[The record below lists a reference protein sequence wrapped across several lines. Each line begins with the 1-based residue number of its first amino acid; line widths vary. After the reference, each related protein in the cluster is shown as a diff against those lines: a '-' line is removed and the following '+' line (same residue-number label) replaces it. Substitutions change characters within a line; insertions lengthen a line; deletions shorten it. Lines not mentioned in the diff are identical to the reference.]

1 MKIFLSLLLSAS
13 LPLFAADDRPTL
25 VAVQMDQIAD
35 GYKSL
40 KTQASDAS
48 QKDSSLAL
56 VSSMRQAVATA
67 RTGIPEPAEKLTGA
81 SADEFMTTFRKGLD
95 ELDAALQKLDAAI
108 RAGDAAIIYATLDG
122 INSLK
127 KTYHSD
133 LR

>member
-1 MKIFLSLLLSAS
+1 MKIFLALLLSLS
-13 LPLFAADDRPTL
+13 PILLAADEQPTL

-35 GYKSL
+35 GFKSL
-40 KTQASDAS
+40 KKQASDAA

-56 VSSMRQAVATA
+56 VSSMKEAVSTA
-67 RTGIPEPAEKLTGA
+67 RTGIPKPAEKLTGA

-108 RAGDAAIIYATLDG
+108 RAGDTGTINSTLDG

>member
-1 MKIFLSLLLSAS
+1 MKIFLALLLCAAP
-13 LPLFAADDRPTL
+13 LLFADDEQPTL
-25 VAVQMDQIAD
+25 VALQMDQIAD
-35 GYKSL
+35 GFKSL
-40 KTQASDAS
+40 KKQASDAA

-56 VSSMRQAVATA
+56 VSSMKQAVSTA

-81 SADEFMTTFRKGLD
+81 PEEEYMATFRKGLD

-108 RAGDAAIIYATLDG
+108 RAGDAGTIDSTLNG

>member
-1 MKIFLSLLLSAS
+1 MKIFLTLLLSAS
-13 LPLFAADDRPTL
+13 LPLIAADDQPTL

-35 GYKSL
+35 AFKSL
-40 KTQASDAS
+40 KNQASDAA

-56 VSSMRQAVATA
+56 VSSMRQAVSTA
-67 RTGIPEPAEKLTGA
+67 RTGVPEPAEKLTGA
-81 SADEFMTTFRKGLD
+81 PADEYMATFRKGLD
-95 ELDAALQKLDAAI
+95 ELDDALQKLDAAI
-108 RAGDAAIIYATLDG
+108 RAGDAASISSTLDG

>member
-1 MKIFLSLLLSAS
+1 MNIFLALLLSLS
-13 LPLFAADDRPTL
+13 PILLAADEQPTL

-35 GYKSL
+35 GFKSL
-40 KTQASDAS
+40 KKQASDAA

-56 VSSMRQAVATA
+56 VSSMKEAVSTA
-67 RTGIPEPAEKLTGA
+67 RTAIPKPAEKLTGA
-81 SADEFMTTFRKGLD
+81 SADEFMTTFRNGLD

-108 RAGDAAIIYATLDG
+108 RAGDTVTINSTLDG

>member
-1 MKIFLSLLLSAS
+1 MKTFLSLLLSAS

-56 VSSMRQAVATA
+56 VSSMRQAVSTA
-67 RTGIPEPAEKLTGA
+67 RTGIPEPAEKLTGT

-108 RAGDAAIIYATLDG
+108 RAGDAATIYAILDG